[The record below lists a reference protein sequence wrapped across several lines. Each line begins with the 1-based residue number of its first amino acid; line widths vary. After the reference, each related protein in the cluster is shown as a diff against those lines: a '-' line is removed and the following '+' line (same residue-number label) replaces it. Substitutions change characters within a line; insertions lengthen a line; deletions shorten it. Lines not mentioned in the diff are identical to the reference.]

1 MKIYKTETVSKI
13 CGDKHHTTVKQD

>member
-1 MKIYKTETVSKI
+1 MKIYKTETASKI